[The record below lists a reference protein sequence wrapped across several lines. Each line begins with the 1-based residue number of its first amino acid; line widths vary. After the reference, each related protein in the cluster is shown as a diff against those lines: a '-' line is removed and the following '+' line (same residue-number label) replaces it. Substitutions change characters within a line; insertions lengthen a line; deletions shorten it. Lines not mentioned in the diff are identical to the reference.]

1 MTEETEETEDTYT
14 KQLDD
19 IRCHIGSLWEAVND
33 GNVSA
38 KDILEEL
45 DGMRSNLAFIIDE
58 LHDLDI
64 DNLIL
69 GAD

>member
-1 MTEETEETEDTYT
+1 MTEDTYT

-19 IRCHIGSLWEAVND
+19 IRCHIGSLWESVND

-45 DGMRSNLAFIIDE
+45 DGMRSDLAFIIDE
-58 LHDLDI
+58 FMDLELDE
-64 DNLIL
+64 LIL
-69 GAD
+69 NNP

>member
-1 MTEETEETEDTYT
+1 MTDETYT

-19 IRCHIGSLWEAVND
+19 IRCWIGSLWEAVND

-45 DGMRSNLAFIIDE
+45 DGMRSDLVFIIDE

-64 DNLIL
+64 DNLIQL
-69 GAD
+69 GAE

>member
-1 MTEETEETEDTYT
+1 MTEDGYI

-45 DGMRSNLAFIIDE
+45 DGMQSDLAFIIDDFV
-58 LHDLDI
+58 DLEI
-64 DNLIL
+64 DELIL
-69 GAD
+69 NNP

>member
-1 MTEETEETEDTYT
+1 MTDETNI

-19 IRCHIGSLWEAVND
+19 IRCRIGSLWEAVYE

-45 DGMRSNLAFIIDE
+45 DGIRSDLAFIVDDFM
-58 LHDLDI
+58 DLDI
-64 DNLIL
+64 DNLIQL
-69 GAD
+69 GAE

>member
-1 MTEETEETEDTYT
+1 MTDETYI

-19 IRCHIGSLWEAVND
+19 IRCWIGALWESVND

-45 DGMRSNLAFIIDE
+45 DGIRSDLAFIVDDFM
-58 LHDLDI
+58 DLDI
-64 DNLIL
+64 DNLIKM
-69 GAD
+69 GAE

>member
-1 MTEETEETEDTYT
+1 MTEDGYI

-19 IRCHIGSLWEAVND
+19 IRCHIGSLWESVND

-45 DGMRSNLAFIIDE
+45 DGMQSDLAFIIDDFV
-58 LHDLDI
+58 DLEI
-64 DNLIL
+64 DELIL
-69 GAD
+69 NNP

>member
-1 MTEETEETEDTYT
+1 MTEDTYT

-45 DGMRSNLAFIIDE
+45 DGMQSDLAFIVDDFIDLE
-58 LHDLDI
+58 I
-64 DNLIL
+64 DQLIQNSP
-69 GAD
+69 

>member
-1 MTEETEETEDTYT
+1 MTEDGYT
-14 KQLDD
+14 KRLDD
-19 IRCHIGSLWEAVND
+19 IRCWIGSLWESVND

-45 DGMRSNLAFIIDE
+45 DGMRSDLAFIIEE
-58 LHDLDI
+58 LHTHDI
-64 DNLIL
+64 DELIL

>member
-1 MTEETEETEDTYT
+1 MTEDGYI

-19 IRCHIGSLWEAVND
+19 IRCHIGSLWESVND

-45 DGMRSNLAFIIDE
+45 DGMRSDLVFIIDDFVDLEIDE
-58 LHDLDI
+58 LI
-64 DNLIL
+64 QNNP
-69 GAD
+69 

>member
-1 MTEETEETEDTYT
+1 MTDETYT

-19 IRCHIGSLWEAVND
+19 IRCELGSLWESVND

-45 DGMRSNLAFIIDE
+45 DGIRSDLAFIVDDFM
-58 LHDLDI
+58 DLDI
-64 DNLIL
+64 DNLIQL
-69 GAD
+69 GAE

>member
-1 MTEETEETEDTYT
+1 MTDETNI

-19 IRCHIGSLWEAVND
+19 IRCRIGSLWEAVYE

-45 DGMRSNLAFIIDE
+45 DGMRSVLAPIIDE
-58 LHDLDI
+58 LHDLD
-64 DNLIL
+64 DAV
-69 GAD
+69 GGDEVGT

>member
-1 MTEETEETEDTYT
+1 MTDETYI

-19 IRCHIGSLWEAVND
+19 IRCWIGSLWESVND

-45 DGMRSNLAFIIDE
+45 DGIRSDLAFIVDDFM
-58 LHDLDI
+58 DLDI
-64 DNLIL
+64 DNLIQM
-69 GAD
+69 GAE

>member
-1 MTEETEETEDTYT
+1 MTDETYT
-14 KQLDD
+14 KRLDD
-19 IRCHIGSLWEAVND
+19 IRCWIGSLWESVND

-45 DGMRSNLAFIIDE
+45 DGMRSDLVFIIDE

-64 DNLIL
+64 DNLIQL
-69 GAD
+69 GAE

>member
-1 MTEETEETEDTYT
+1 MTEDGYT

-45 DGMRSNLAFIIDE
+45 DGMQSDLAFIIDDFV
-58 LHDLDI
+58 DLEI
-64 DNLIL
+64 DELIL
-69 GAD
+69 NNP